1 MTPALIERLKELHAK
16 ATPGPWVVKGDCGVH
31 GPDDEHGYQTMVI
44 YDEGGHN
51 RDDAL
56 CIATLHNALPDLLA
70 ELSSLR
76 QSEAAMR
83 EALTDARAKLAVAA
97 ESEAGDHELLLAAEA
112 VLRQFI
118 SAQNDFLASVMPG
131 VIDDPL
137 TDVQIRAQ
145 EWLQTFRGPAALGEP
160 K

>member
-1 MTPALIERLKELHAK
+1 MTHALIERLKELHA
-16 ATPGPWVVKGDCGVH
+16 ASTPGEWRYSPWHIEEGESAVRA
-31 GPDDEHGYQTMVI
+31 PDGWI
-44 YDEGGHN
+44 
-51 RDDAL
+51 
-56 CIATLHNALPDLLA
+56 IAITESNANGEYIAGLHNALPDLLA
-70 ELSSLR
+70 ELSRLR
-76 QSEAAMR
+76 QSEAELR